1 MTIRPV
7 QTLLAP
13 LMLFAACG
21 VEPLPAGRDAEPEAG
36 LDGGRSETELAAI
49 EERIGGRVGI
59 ALVDDGGTVL
69 REHRGDE
76 RFAFCSTFKLILSA
90 AVLAEVEAGRLG
102 LDEVVEFGEEDVLAY
117 APVVGE
123 RVAEGRM
130 TIAELAE
137 AITTVSDNSA
147 ANLLLE
153 RIGGTEA
160 LTAFFR
166 RHGDE
171 VSRLD
176 RYEPDLNENAPGDER
191 DTTSPRAMAAL
202 VRRLV
207 LGTAL
212 GAESRATLSGW
223 AEASVTGLHRI
234 RAGLPEGW
242 RAGDKT
248 GSCGTAYNDVAIV
261 WPPAA
266 EPFVLAVY
274 IDRPV
279 APAGEVEAAIAEI
292 GAFAAD
298 LVNRRTGR

>member
-7 QTLLAP
+7 QALLAP
-13 LMLFAACG
+13 LIVLAACG
-21 VEPLPAGRDAEPEAG
+21 VERPPAGRSAEPEAG
-36 LDGGRSETELAAI
+36 PDRERTETELAAV
-49 EERIGGRVGI
+49 EARIGGRLGV
-59 ALVDDGGTVL
+59 ALVDGGGTVL
-69 REHRGDE
+69 LEHRSDE
-76 RFAFCSTFKLILSA
+76 RFALCSTFKLVLSA

-102 LDEVVEFGEEDVLAY
+102 SDEVIEFGEEDVLAY
-117 APVVGE
+117 APVVGT

-153 RIGGTEA
+153 RLGGTEA

-166 RHGDE
+166 RHGDQ

-176 RYEPDLNENAPGDER
+176 RYEPELNENAPGDER

-202 VRRLV
+202 VRHLV
-207 LGTAL
+207 LGNAL
-212 GAESRATLSGW
+212 GAESRATLAGW
-223 AEASVTGLHRI
+223 AEASATGLRRI

-274 IDRPV
+274 VDRPD
-279 APAGEVEAAIAEI
+279 AAAGAVEAAIAEI
-292 GAFAAD
+292 GTLAAD
-298 LVNRRTGR
+298 LMTRRTGR